1 MRTMKQAAMLYAP
14 EGENAGSWMELS
26 SPTFK
31 GNKGTAAPAIRVFA
45 ALREVQPSAFARLD
59 PRASANLSDTPE
71 LGGPSP
77 RASLGRAA
85 APSPLPLPSRASLDD
100 AARTAP
106 VPAPV
111 VASTTAR
118 DGNPPHVLTAAGDE
132 ILHLFSLTA
141 DVRSFKSTRRMPFPT
156 ASVVV
161 KLTLPAA
168 LLDAVELGGRSHA
181 AVATPVRTNPPAQ
194 VARASEV
201 TLQNGTGTVDFGAGV
216 MALATALA
224 SGPRVAA
231 EVWHKDAYAEDTLLG
246 AATVSLAPLLR
257 EFGDS
262 KLTGIVNGIDLEEW
276 SPECDPHLDE
286 EGYTR
291 YQPDPSGF
299 EGKAQCKRALQKQ
312 LGLPER
318 DDVPLLGF
326 IGRLDHQK
334 GVDLITDA
342 AGWLMNQDVQL
353 IMLGSGRADLE
364 ESLRSMENAHGD
376 KCKCWVGFSVEMAH
390 RITAGCDILLMP
402 SRFEPCG
409 LNQLYA
415 MRYGTVPVVHAVG
428 GLRETVTPYNPHDD
442 SGTGWQFDEAVT
454 QKLTEALGYAIGT
467 YKNDTE
473 EFKKIAA
480 RGMAQD
486 LSWEL
491 AAEKYEEKLI
501 EAKYSW

>member
-71 LGGPSP
+71 LGGPS
-77 RASLGRAA
+77 RASPLGRAA
-85 APSPLPLPSRASLDD
+85 APTAPPLPSRASLDD

-257 EFGDS
+257 EPTLDGYAPVMSDTDPENPGNPRS
-262 KLTGIVNGIDLEEW
+262 ALLLESEAVKVGELRMVLRLAEKGPLPAW
-276 SPECDPHLDE
+276 ASA
-286 EGYTR
+286 
-291 YQPDPSGF
+291 QPAAPRPTSAQVERSSREHPRVPSMAV
-299 EGKAQCKRALQKQ
+299 KASTLRASM
-312 LGLPER
+312 ER
-318 DDVPLLGF
+318 SAAAARAG
-326 IGRLDHQK
+326 
-334 GVDLITDA
+334 DA
-342 AGWLMNQDVQL
+342 ALDVDDADARPHRRRR
-353 IMLGSGRADLE
+353 SHPHRRRDRAPGGGARERL
-364 ESLRSMENAHGD
+364 HG
-376 KCKCWVGFSVEMAH
+376 C
-390 RITAGCDILLMP
+390 R
-402 SRFEPCG
+402 R
-409 LNQLYA
+409 
-415 MRYGTVPVVHAVG
+415 R
-428 GLRETVTPYNPHDD
+428 
-442 SGTGWQFDEAVT
+442 
-454 QKLTEALGYAIGT
+454 
-467 YKNDTE
+467 
-473 EFKKIAA
+473 
-480 RGMAQD
+480 
-486 LSWEL
+486 
-491 AAEKYEEKLI
+491 
-501 EAKYSW
+501 

>member
-85 APSPLPLPSRASLDD
+85 APSPPPPL
-100 AARTAP
+100 ARLSTTP
-106 VPAPV
+106 REPPRPAPV

-194 VARASEV
+194 VARAS
-201 TLQNGTGTVDFGAGV
+201 G
-216 MALATALA
+216 
-224 SGPRVAA
+224 
-231 EVWHKDAYAEDTLLG
+231 
-246 AATVSLAPLLR
+246 
-257 EFGDS
+257 
-262 KLTGIVNGIDLEEW
+262 
-276 SPECDPHLDE
+276 
-286 EGYTR
+286 
-291 YQPDPSGF
+291 
-299 EGKAQCKRALQKQ
+299 
-312 LGLPER
+312 
-318 DDVPLLGF
+318 
-326 IGRLDHQK
+326 
-334 GVDLITDA
+334 
-342 AGWLMNQDVQL
+342 
-353 IMLGSGRADLE
+353 
-364 ESLRSMENAHGD
+364 
-376 KCKCWVGFSVEMAH
+376 
-390 RITAGCDILLMP
+390 
-402 SRFEPCG
+402 
-409 LNQLYA
+409 
-415 MRYGTVPVVHAVG
+415 
-428 GLRETVTPYNPHDD
+428 
-442 SGTGWQFDEAVT
+442 
-454 QKLTEALGYAIGT
+454 
-467 YKNDTE
+467 
-473 EFKKIAA
+473 
-480 RGMAQD
+480 
-486 LSWEL
+486 
-491 AAEKYEEKLI
+491 
-501 EAKYSW
+501 